1 MDVHNVKQLGIGVLA
16 GVGAAFLFLWSVP
29 SSVDFLLR
37 MRHGRSAPHT
47 HDQILP
53 DEVPSIRLRGLL

>member
-47 HDQILP
+47 HDP
-53 DEVPSIRLRGLL
+53 NPAG